1 MPETMTIRIQPGLT
15 LFVAT
20 RRDQVPSTCSRYV
33 SVDGS
38 VPGAAVTWDH
48 HVTGELVNLDAMPAE
63 IDASAFDGIGTT
75 MADTDAIVSAAAVL
89 VGGAAHVHP
98 QTMAVLLSASHWCDH
113 LGPHP
118 AQTDAANAAGRGL
131 HGHVLAGL
139 AHQERSVPQT
149 AFASL
154 ALDLASAVAT
164 GSTLP
169 YDTTILDQAEHTAML
184 LDGDGRI
191 TRRGLV
197 GVVDLRGTRHASPS
211 ALYAR
216 FDCPIGLF
224 IEDHP
229 AGGLRYTVG
238 LHPARRGGPSSV
250 RPVLDALARAEF
262 AHGWPALG
270 AEARP
275 GMENWGGRQTVGGSP
290 WNYGSRLSPDEVVA
304 IIEQV
309 VAR

>member
-1 MPETMTIRIQPGLT
+1 MPLRILPGLT

-20 RRDQVPSTCSRYV
+20 RHEQIPPGCSHYA

-63 IDASAFDGIGTT
+63 IDASAFDGVGTT
-75 MADTDAIVSAAAVL
+75 VADTDAVVSAAAVL
-89 VGGAAHVHP
+89 VGGSARIRP
-98 QTMAVLLSASHWCDH
+98 ETMAVLLSASHWCDH

-118 AQTDAANAAGRGL
+118 AQTVAANAAGRGL
-131 HGHVLAGL
+131 HGHVVAGL
-139 AHQERSVPQT
+139 AEQERSASDS
-149 AFASL
+149 AFA
-154 ALDLASAVAT
+154 ALTYELASAVAS
-164 GSTLP
+164 GSPLP
-169 YDTTILDQAEHTAML
+169 YDTTVLDRADHVALVLDQE
-184 LDGDGRI
+184 GRI

-197 GVVDLRGTRHASPS
+197 GVVDSRGTHQPLPG

-224 IEDHP
+224 IADHP

-238 LHPARRGGPSSV
+238 LHPARHGGPSSL

-275 GMENWGGRQTVGGSP
+275 GMENWGGRDTVGGSP

-304 IIEQV
+304 IIEHV